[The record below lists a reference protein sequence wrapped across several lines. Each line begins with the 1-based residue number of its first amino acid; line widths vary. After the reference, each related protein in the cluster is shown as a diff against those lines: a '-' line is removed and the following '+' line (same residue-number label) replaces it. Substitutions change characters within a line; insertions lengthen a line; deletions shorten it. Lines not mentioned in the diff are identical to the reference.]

1 MYILFLIIVN
11 IKGKW
16 IYLGYSDNVN
26 IFNFIIVSDNLDSQI
41 YDAIVVGTGI
51 SGGWAAKEL
60 CEKGFKT
67 LVLERGRMV
76 EHVKDYKTA
85 NDDPWDYKYK
95 GQQTREEKERQLKQS
110 RTGYTTSKAS
120 SHWFVD
126 DIKHPYNE
134 TKRFDWMRGYHV
146 GGRSIM
152 WGRHSYR
159 LSNLDFEAN
168 KKEGIAVDWPIRYND
183 IAPWYNY
190 VEGYIGVSG
199 ENLGLSQLP
208 DGNFL
213 PPMPLNCVE
222 DHLREKIA
230 ENFDGRVMTMGR
242 VAHIT
247 GDKKFE
253 GRSPC
258 QFRNRCIRGCP
269 YGAYFSSVASTLPAA
284 EKTGNMTLRPNS
296 IVSEVIYDPETKL
309 ATGVKVIDSETKETV
324 EYKANVIFL
333 CASAIASASI
343 LMQSKSDRFPD
354 GLGNDSGELG
364 HNVMDHHFR
373 VGATGKFDGFE
384 DKYYKGRKPNG
395 IYLPRFRNLP
405 GSDKMD
411 FLRGYGYQG
420 GASRDDWADNVAELG
435 YGKDLKDAISKP
447 GGWTM
452 GLLGFGETL
461 PYHDNKM
468 TLDYDKLDDWG
479 LPTVT
484 FDAEFKENELIMRK
498 DMKEQAIAMLEKGGF
513 TEISSYDDLGA
524 PGLGIH
530 EMGTARMG
538 RDPKTSVLNGNN
550 QVHAVPNVYVT
561 DGAFMTSASC
571 QNPSLTY
578 MAMTA
583 RAADHAAKN
592 FKKTGNV

>member
-1 MYILFLIIVN
+1 MS
-11 IKGKW
+11 K
-16 IYLGYSDNVN
+16 IYENDT
-26 IFNFIIVSDNLDSQI
+26 

-67 LVLERGRMV
+67 LVLERGPMV
-76 EHVKDYKTA
+76 KHIDDYPTM

-95 GQQTREEKERQLKQS
+95 GQLTKEQRERQYKQS
-110 RTGYTTSKAS
+110 RTGYTTNEAS
-120 SHWFVD
+120 RHWFVD

-134 TKRFDWMRGYHV
+134 VKRFDWMRGYHV

-168 KKEGIAVDWPIRYND
+168 KNDGYGVDWPIRYRD
-183 IAPWYNY
+183 IAPWYDY
-190 VEGYIGVSG
+190 VESYIGVSG

-208 DGNFL
+208 DGKFQ
-213 PPMPLNCVE
+213 PPMELNCVE
-222 DHLREKIA
+222 DHLKQSMA
-230 ENFDGRVMTMGR
+230 DNFGRVLTPGR

-247 GDKKFE
+247 SPDTQFE

-258 QFRNRCIRGCP
+258 QYRNRCIRGCP
-269 YGAYFSSVASTLPAA
+269 YGAYFSSNASTLPAA
-284 EKTGNMTLRPNS
+284 ERTGNMTLRPNS
-296 IVSEVIYDPETKL
+296 IVHEVVYNPETKR
-309 ATGVKVIDSETKETV
+309 ATGVRLIDAETKEEV
-324 EYKANVIFL
+324 EYKANVVFL
-333 CASAIASASI
+333 CASAIASTSI

-364 HNVMDHHFR
+364 HNLMDHHFR
-373 VGATGKFDGFE
+373 AGASGKFDGFE
-384 DKYYKGRKPNG
+384 DKYYRGRKPNG
-395 IYLPRFRNLP
+395 VYIPRFRNLEDNENMP
-405 GSDKMD
+405 
-411 FLRGYGYQG
+411 FVRGYGYQG
-420 GASRDDWADNVAELG
+420 GASRGDWSKMVAELG
-435 YGKDLKDAISKP
+435 FGKDLKEALIEP

-452 GLLGFGETL
+452 GLTGFGETL
-461 PYHDNKM
+461 PYHENQM
-468 TLDYDKLDDWG
+468 MLDYDKTDDWG

-484 FDAEFKENELIMRK
+484 FDAEFKENELEMRK
-498 DMKEQAIAMLEKGGF
+498 DMIEQAAQMLEKAGF
-513 TEISSYDDLGA
+513 KDINTVDRLGA

-538 RDPKTSVLNGNN
+538 RDPRTSVLNGNN
-550 QVHAVPNVYVT
+550 QVHEVPNVYVT
-561 DGAFMTSASC
+561 DGSFMTSAGN

-583 RAADHAAKN
+583 RAVDHASKN
-592 FKKTGNV
+592 FKKTNV